1 MVRETQQ
8 LEESE
13 VWGENP
19 SPVKTSSGAAGNEKE
34 RSQRAGSVLTLPL
47 LTVVIAVTLKGL
59 LLYVDAHPMLYLGDS
74 ASYLR
79 TALTGWIP
87 GDRSFTYGF
96 FLRLAAVWPQSLSS
110 LVMVQTLAGIFS
122 SLGLAYILIRFF
134 KIRSWLTLLFVGLS
148 AVDPVQLLFER
159 HVMTETLCLLLLA
172 ATLTMILLYL
182 ERPGLSRLVGFQLL
196 ALGLISMRI
205 SWLPFV
211 MLSSVLVPTAG
222 VLWRKR
228 FPAPIKLPGL
238 NLRLQK
244 SPMPRIVLHLVV
256 SVSVLFLFHGL
267 YRSLKGDRVY
277 LREGGYFLLAAW
289 APIVKPEDAP
299 DQLSRDVLT
308 EPSDFEIGD
317 PYQRQHQRW
326 APGGLIPRLRE
337 RFGGFYKS
345 NQAAREMAYHAAL
358 RDPWG
363 VLSLG
368 CLLYKSY
375 WHGELYRWAMAYDF
389 DHRPLQQRLSNILL
403 THFRLEASEFSQSTP
418 IERYYRRARPWFAIV
433 LLSPLL
439 CLVALCL
446 VPPSQ
451 RPYAGLL
458 FAASAIGLSAICL
471 FALYPSFRYLHQL
484 SWLTL
489 VSVPI
494 LIDRLVDVIIQPKT
508 GSANRIGSVPE
519 HPEAEASIIDAR
531 RSH

>member
-1 MVRETQQ
+1 MRTK
-8 LEESE
+8 SA
-13 VWGENP
+13 P
-19 SPVKTSSGAAGNEKE
+19 AGNEKE
-34 RSQRAGSVLTLPL
+34 RFQRAGSVLTLPL
-47 LTVVIAVTLKGL
+47 LAVVIAATLKGL
-59 LLYVDAHPMLYLGDS
+59 LLFVDAHPMLYLGDS
-74 ASYLR
+74 ASYVR

-110 LVMVQTLAGIFS
+110 LVVVQTLAGVVS
-122 SLGLAYILIRFF
+122 SLGLAFILIRFF
-134 KIRSWLTLLFVGLS
+134 KVRSWLTLVFVGLS
-148 AVDPVQLLFER
+148 AVDPAQLLFER

-172 ATLTMILLYL
+172 ATLTLLLLYL
-182 ERPGLSRLVGFQLL
+182 ERPGLGRLLGFQLL

-205 SWLPFV
+205 AWLPFV
-211 MLSSVLVPTAG
+211 TLASVLVPTAG
-222 VLWRKR
+222 VLWHKR
-228 FPAPIKLPGL
+228 FPAPIQLPGL
-238 NLRLQK
+238 NPRLQR
-244 SPMPRIVLHLVV
+244 SPIPRIILHLVV

-289 APIVKPEDAP
+289 APIVKPEDAQ

-308 EPSDFEIGD
+308 EPSEFEIGD

-337 RFGGFYKS
+337 RFGDFYKS
-345 NQAAREMAYHAAL
+345 NQAAKEMAYRAAL
-358 RDPWG
+358 RDPWS

-368 CLLYKSY
+368 WLLYKSY
-375 WHGELYRWAMAYDF
+375 WHGELYRWAMEYDF
-389 DHRPLQQRLSNILL
+389 DHRPLQQDLSNILL
-403 THFRLEASEFSQSTP
+403 THFRQEASDFSQPTP
-418 IERYYRRARPWFAIV
+418 IEQYYRRARPWFVII

-458 FAASAIGLSAICL
+458 LSASVVGLAAICL

-489 VSVPI
+489 VTAPI
-494 LIDRLVDVIIQPKT
+494 IIDRLIAVIIDPKI
-508 GSANRIGSVPE
+508 GSANQIGSRTISVPE
-519 HPEAEASIIDAR
+519 HPEAETPIIDAG
-531 RSH
+531 RSL